1 MTSIT
6 INMHLVLLIASDSP
20 PLPPDFNQMWILLSD
35 ICKSPVRNLTENRPV
50 GTALIHADR
59 QTDMTKEIGSFRDY
73 ERAPK

>member
-6 INMHLVLLIASDSP
+6 INMHLVLLIVSDIFS
-20 PLPPDFNQMWILLSD
+20 PDFNQMWISLPV
-35 ICKSPVRNLTENRPV
+35 IRKSPVPNLTEKRPV
-50 GTALIHADR
+50 GTAFIHAER